1 MQKNFY
7 GILNVS
13 GFSSSYSYIIK
24 KISKILKT
32 TPKITYR
39 KRTTAKVNKTYSKKL
54 LKKIFPKIKLTSIES
69 GINKILN
76 Q

>member
-13 GFSSSYSYIIK
+13 GFSSSYLYIIK
-24 KISKILKT
+24 KISNILKT

-39 KRTTAKVNKTYSKKL
+39 KRTTAKVNKTYKK
-54 LKKIFPKIKLTSIES
+54 
-69 GINKILN
+69 NY
-76 Q
+76 